1 MERKGYN
8 KKAAKIWFMAGVCF
22 ALAVMMTFAIPQS
35 ALSGSPNDL
44 EAKAVLKSAK
54 TFLDAEVRRDYPAV
68 YACFAP
74 SSTYTVTHNYEQYLA
89 QARQLPD
96 RIVAY
101 RIIRVSYIQNQED
114 RKTYPAVDKVA
125 QVEVEVTFLHPP
137 TQKRSEMN
145 IGFIFLKEGGKWY
158 KS

>member
-8 KKAAKIWFMAGVCF
+8 KKTAKIWFMAGVCF
-22 ALAVMMTFAIPQS
+22 AIIVMMTFAIPQS

-44 EAKAVLKSAK
+44 EAN
-54 TFLDAEVRRDYPAV
+54 AEVRRDYPAV

-101 RIIRVSYIQNQED
+101 RIVRVSYIQNQED

-137 TQKRSEMN
+137 TQQRSEMN